1 MKCVTQYFP
10 EYRLHTLKGRSCLRS
25 PVGPL
30 IGRQLGSKWDI
41 LSHCGSFSHQHGA
54 TMVPSPRG
62 LLRLPDQSL
71 LTETL
76 GELGSPP
83 CTGVCS
89 SIRLECACV
98 GGDGEHEGMKNVILR
113 REQLTFGT

>member
-1 MKCVTQYFP
+1 
-10 EYRLHTLKGRSCLRS
+10 
-25 PVGPL
+25 
-30 IGRQLGSKWDI
+30 
-41 LSHCGSFSHQHGA
+41 
-54 TMVPSPRG
+54 MVPSPRG

-113 REQLTFGT
+113 REQLTFGTKNSPWMDGIWMDGWTFERMDR